1 MRQLINTTL
10 LATVI
15 AVAFR
20 LLPINAIPF
29 TIDDNRVRTLDTSPI
44 LGRGYIIGTN
54 SYQSNCLIVDEHST
68 PSYNYDSKFF
78 ISSLLFVFSI

>member
-68 PSYNYDSKFF
+68 PSYNYYRKFF
-78 ISSLLFVFSI
+78 ISSLLFVFLI

>member
-29 TIDDNRVRTLDTSPI
+29 TIEDNRVRTLEASPA

-54 SYQSNCLIVDEHST
+54 RYQSNCLIVDEYST
-68 PSYNYDSKFF
+68 PSYNYDCKLF